1 MVNIWSIF
9 SQLAGGGCPLCRQPG
24 DEICLPCRDA
34 LPFNH
39 HPCPRCALPMP
50 DTVPAGTQCADCQAR
65 SPAFERALAP
75 LQYLPPVDDLVAQ
88 FKYHRHLHLGRMLAG
103 ILADAARST
112 DSGIRLLLPVP
123 LQAQRLQGA
132 GIQSGRGTGPLA
144 VPAARHPVVGGPTD
158 QGSRQRSPAG
168 LDTRPAPPQRAR
180 GVRVSRPAATPGRT
194 DRRCDDHG
202 RHGRGGLQGP
212 AGRRRGAGGSMDGR
226 THTARP
232 LEYGARRR
240 DLKQPEPSPAD
251 KPEGVSAKAQISGPR
266 APVPSFRD
274 APGRLW

>member
-123 LQAQRLQGA
+123 LQVQRLRERGFNQA
-132 GIQSGRGTGPLA
+132 GELARWLSPQLGIPWSEGRLIRVRDSGHQQASTRG
-144 VPAARHPVVGGPTD
+144 
-158 QGSRQRSPAG
+158 Q
-168 LDTRPAPPQRAR
+168 
-180 GVRVSRPAATPGRT
+180 
-194 DRRCDDHG
+194 
-202 RHGRGGLQGP
+202 
-212 AGRRRGAGGSMDGR
+212 RRRNVRGAFACR
-226 THTARP
+226 
-232 LEYGARRR
+232 
-240 DLKQPEPSPAD
+240 
-251 KPEGVSAKAQISGPR
+251 
-266 APVPSFRD
+266 
-274 APGRLW
+274 GRLPPRVALIDDVMTTGATAEAACRALQAAGVERVEVWTVARTPRDRWNTVHDAVT